1 MKIIMSK
8 NSNNNLDKF
17 FRSTKSVKPKSPKKK
32 ISEVTQVAEKKQNE
46 RISFLQNEILR
57 HQDLYYNKEP
67 EISDSEFDLLV
78 NKLHKLAPDSPILK
92 LVGKDSSKMYEKIEH
107 IIPMNSQGK
116 ANEVSEFLAW
126 TRKHKYPQYLVQYKL
141 DGISVELQ
149 YLNGKL
155 KHGISRGD
163 GIKGDDIT
171 QNVLKM
177 NGVPKVLNGNF
188 TGAVR
193 GEIVMYHDIFERKY
207 SDQKN
212 CRNTASGITKR
223 KSGEGC
229 EDLNI
234 IVYNARNISSP
245 FTDELE
251 KIAWMEANG
260 FSVVPQK
267 IMKNAD
273 KIIIY
278 RTEIHEN
285 LRNSLQYDI
294 DGLVIK
300 GTQIDWEDMKRHHPE
315 KQIALK
321 FPLEEAISILRDVE
335 WSQSGSV
342 FTPIAIIEP
351 VELMGTTVQRASL
364 ANPDLIEKLNLMI
377 GSEVIVVKRGE
388 IIPKIMKVV
397 YNSDICEKIK
407 IPEICPAC
415 KEKLVNES
423 TRLYCP
429 NVSCSEK
436 DLHRLRKW
444 IKKLEIKNFGEK
456 LLEQLFNEGKIR
468 KIADL
473 YRLKVS
479 DITALERQGIR
490 SAEKAL
496 NNLFAVNSISLG
508 KLIGGFDIEGIG
520 ETIIDLVADAGFDS
534 LEAIK
539 NASIGDLAKIEG
551 IAEINAQKIIEGI
564 EKLESDM
571 IELLDTNKITIEK
584 KVKGGNFSGKSFCFT
599 GKLTEITR
607 NEAKDLVI
615 SLGGQFRSGVTSKL
629 DFLVT
634 NDPGSG
640 SSKNTKARDL
650 GVEIITESEF
660 LEMAHG

>member
-1 MKIIMSK
+1 MSK
-8 NSNNNLDKF
+8 NSNNLDKF
-17 FRSTKSVKPKSPKKK
+17 FRSENSVKPKKPKK
-32 ISEVTQVAEKKQNE
+32 IITQVAEKKQNE
-46 RISFLQNEILR
+46 RISFLQSEILR
-57 HQDLYYNKEP
+57 HQDLYYNKSP
-67 EISDSEFDLLV
+67 EISDSEFDLLI
-78 NKLHKLAPDSPILK
+78 NQLQKLSPDNPVLN
-92 LVGKDSSKMYEKIEH
+92 LVGKDSSKMYDKIEH

-126 TRKHKYPQYLVQYKL
+126 TRKHIYPKYLVQYKL

-149 YLNGKL
+149 YLNGRL
-155 KHGISRGD
+155 KHSVSRGD

-171 QNVLKM
+171 NNVRKM
-177 NGVPKVLNGNF
+177 KGVPKMVDGKF

-193 GEIVMYHDIFERKY
+193 GEIVMYHDIFTHKY

-223 KSGEGC
+223 KDGKGC
-229 EDLNI
+229 EDLNVI
-234 IVYNARNISSP
+234 CYNAKNISSP
-245 FTDELE
+245 FTDELK
-251 KIAWMEANG
+251 KIKWMEENG

-267 IMKNAD
+267 IMKNTNE
-273 KIIIY
+273 IIIY
-278 RTEIHEN
+278 RTEVHEN

-315 KQIALK
+315 KQIAFK

-335 WSQSGSV
+335 WSQQGST
-342 FTPIAIIEP
+342 FTPVAIIEP

-397 YNSDICEKIK
+397 YSSDECEKIK
-407 IPEICPAC
+407 IPEICPVC
-415 KEKLVNES
+415 KEKLINET
-423 TRLYCP
+423 TRLYCS
-429 NVSCSEK
+429 NVSCPEK

-444 IKKLEIKNFGEK
+444 IRKLEIKNFGEK
-456 LLEQLFNEGKIR
+456 LIEQLFNEGKIR
-468 KIADL
+468 KIEDL
-473 YRLKVS
+473 YKLKVS
-479 DITALERQGIR
+479 DITALERQGVK

-496 NNLFAVNSISLG
+496 NNLYAVKSISLG

-520 ETIIDLVADAGFDS
+520 ETITDLVVDAGFDS

-539 NASIGDLAKIEG
+539 RTSIGDLAKIEG
-551 IAEINAQKIIEGI
+551 IAEINAQKIIEGLK
-564 EKLESDM
+564 KLEQDM
-571 IELLDTNKITIEK
+571 IDLLETKKITIEK
-584 KVKGGNFSGKSFCFT
+584 KVKGGNLSGKSFCFT
-599 GKLTEITR
+599 GKLNKITR

-615 SLGGQFRSGVTSKL
+615 SLGGQFKSGVTLKL

-634 NDPGSG
+634 NDLSSG
-640 SSKNTKARDL
+640 SSKNVKARDL
-650 GVEIITESEF
+650 GVDIITEGEF
-660 LEMAHG
+660 LEMI

>member
-8 NSNNNLDKF
+8 NSNNLDKF
-17 FRSTKSVKPKSPKKK
+17 FRSTGSVKPKMPKKK
-32 ISEVTQVAEKKQNE
+32 IPTDTKQNE
-46 RISFLQNEILR
+46 RINFLQSEILR
-57 HQDLYYNKEP
+57 HQDLYYNKTP

-78 NKLHKLAPDSPILK
+78 KKLHKLAPNNPVLN
-92 LVGKDSSKMYEKIEH
+92 LVGKDSSKMYDKIEH

-116 ANEVSEFLAW
+116 ANEVSEFLTW
-126 TRKHKYPQYLVQYKL
+126 KRKHKYPQYLVQYKL

-149 YLNGKL
+149 YINGRL

-171 QNVLKM
+171 QNVIRMK
-177 NGVPKVLNGNF
+177 GAPKVVNGNF

-251 KIAWMEANG
+251 KIAWIKSNG

-267 IMKNAD
+267 IMKTAD
-273 KIIIY
+273 EIIIY
-278 RTEIHEN
+278 RTEVHEN
-285 LRNSLQYDI
+285 LRNSLDYDI

-315 KQIALK
+315 KQIAFK
-321 FPLEEAISILRDVE
+321 FPLEETISVLRDVE
-335 WSQSGSV
+335 WSQSGSI
-342 FTPIAIIEP
+342 FTPVAIIEP
-351 VELMGTTVQRASL
+351 IELMGTTVKRASL
-364 ANPDLIEKLNLMI
+364 ANPDLIEKLNLKI
-377 GSEVIVVKRGE
+377 GSEVIMVKRGE

-397 YNSDICEKIK
+397 FNDDNCEKIQ
-407 IPEICPAC
+407 IPEICPVC
-415 KEKLVNES
+415 NEKLINES

-429 NVSCSEK
+429 NVNCSEK

-444 IKKLEIKNFGEK
+444 IRKLEIKNFGDILIEH
-456 LLEQLFNEGKIR
+456 LFNKGKIR

-473 YRLKVS
+473 YMLTVS
-479 DITALERQGIR
+479 DITALERQGTK

-496 NNLFAVNSISLG
+496 NNLFSVKSISLG

-520 ETIIDLVADAGFDS
+520 ETIIDLVIDAGYYS
-534 LEAIK
+534 LEAIIY
-539 NASIGDLAKIEG
+539 ASVENLAKIEG
-551 IAEINAQKIIEGI
+551 IAEINAQKIIDGI
-564 EKLESDM
+564 KKLEPDM
-571 IELLDTNKITIEK
+571 IDLLETRKITIVK
-584 KVKGGNFSGKSFCFT
+584 KVKGGNLTGKSFCFT
-599 GKLTEITR
+599 GRLNDITR
-607 NEAKDLVI
+607 NEAKDLII
-615 SLGGQFRSGVTSKL
+615 SLGGQFRSGVTKNLSY
-629 DFLVT
+629 LVT

-640 SSKNTKARDL
+640 SSKNAKARDL
-650 GVEIITESEF
+650 GVNIITEAEF
-660 LEMAHG
+660 LEMNH